1 LTERFPGIV
10 RDVRGR
16 GLMIGI
22 ELDTHDR
29 AVALEL
35 ECLRRGLLILGAGRT
50 AVRLSPP
57 LTVTAPQV
65 DIAAGILG
73 EALEA
78 VAAA

>member
-1 LTERFPGIV
+1 
-10 RDVRGR
+10 
-16 GLMIGI
+16 
-22 ELDTHDR
+22 
-29 AVALEL
+29 
-35 ECLRRGLLILGAGRT
+35 
-50 AVRLSPP
+50 VRLSPP